1 MSLLTS
7 DFTVVEAR
15 VLASLPSLLPR
26 TPPETRG
33 QWERL
38 LRTVGCTEVRAAKH
52 GALWTTPTGRTFQ
65 LPRLTGNAKRLDPR
79 CRLNLLAQLR
89 RALA

>member
-1 MSLLTS
+1 MSVLTS
-7 DFTVVEAR
+7 DFAAVEAR
-15 VLASLPSLLPR
+15 VLANLPSLLPR

-38 LRTVGCTEVRAAKH
+38 LRTVGCTEGRVAKH
-52 GALWTTPTGRTFQ
+52 GVLWTTPTGRVFQ
-65 LPRLTGNAKRLDPR
+65 LPRLTGHAKRLDPR